1 MSLEIIQKQ
10 IDEKTLD
17 PSKLTRQQRALID
30 EAIKRGLIKGP
41 TMGELQLQRGSAA
54 TDIAIM
60 DAAEKN
66 PIGTQLQL
74 EDSNLKGRNEAI
86 LGGDITGSIVPYILM
101 RKKIFSAAKSKVPG
115 DKNTGLF
122 ARTNY
127 FRNAANNLTQRLPGR
142 FKLFGGVMQLLARGA
157 DPTIGRLL
165 KSPLGRAEM
174 YSVLGGTAGAG
185 AGSITYD
192 ILNETAGI
200 AAMDAI
206 ASDLENMSPREVNT
220 DIMANALDATFTAA
234 AWNAGAATLT
244 PLILKGFGKV
254 GRLAIGAK
262 SKDAKQLVNIA
273 RDKGGLP
280 IPLVMTAREGVGL
293 LGGFANKFF
302 KVLGIMPFVNGIG
315 REALQGA
322 EQAAGKQY
330 LNTSVL
336 NYGPLI
342 KTGMLSSVLFKQAD
356 EAFKQNSALINSSYA
371 GFESLANVIGNPR
384 LIPTEK
390 TKKFAGEMVD
400 ELAMSFPGIRGYAE
414 DKLGKIDVNELQKLA
429 GTADPLATFY
439 RYVNQL
445 GDFITPKEYKGL
457 IGQLNAAIEKTTYQN
472 IRPQLWTIREA
483 LENDLNSFGGKIT
496 KENFLKDEGT
506 KTIYEGIVKTQGKE
520 AAELDLSKKL
530 NEAKKLRDKLYNA
543 NDTFA
548 SIMDFYQ
555 RANITKVF
563 KQFDNTKFTNKALAG
578 IRGLEKDKTGNFFK
592 ALTNDVFTHGTP
604 ESIDQLRKILGATA
618 ITSRKTG
625 KEIGIVKGG
634 GEALYNAA
642 KARWMFNSFYRGFD
656 SSLTPGGR
664 TMMDDVL
671 ADSTVKAGTDGVVDV
686 MQGMTNVATRQGEE
700 ILDFSLSKVKASG
713 GILDA
718 TKIKFSPR
726 DTQQFNINRFL
737 RTLGIDDPTNDLAK
751 DRLVKILGGPQAAK
765 PFEEFITYMKAISDT
780 PIADT
785 STFMQRRLQLGGLN
799 SFAGAVVLGGS
810 AAINPFAPALF
821 VLLARRAGQILTDP
835 IAMRAWNDALNPSEQ
850 IGLLMGKKVGQG
862 VPGLLG
868 IGRRYFKGRDIQTA
882 ANVLK
887 SPGVVGRLGLTQKRE
902 AFARVMN
909 YLNDSDSDVPRID
922 PKNVTPQEITDRLLQ
937 LESKIPDP
945 AYDQR
950 TLPKNT
956 YETLMAY
963 ESTEPSG
970 NIEVDNNAVTFLQT
984 ATQNQLADESATS
997 EIESEEEQSIMEDLE
1012 LENPVLSQ
1020 NNQLPG
1026 SLPVPGQDVNPQT
1039 VKALFPF
1046 DTTLAAAADRRNRG

>member
-1 MSLEIIQKQ
+1 MATLKDIQDA
-10 IDEKTLD
+10 IDNKTFD
-17 PSKLTRQQRALID
+17 PSKLTLGQKRVVN
-30 EAIKRGLIKGP
+30 EAIRRGLIKGP
-41 TMGELQLQRGSAA
+41 TTSQLELQRGSAA
-54 TDIAIM
+54 KDVAIM
-60 DAAEKN
+60 SAAEKD

-74 EDSNLKGRNEAI
+74 EDSAIKGRNSAI
-86 LGGDITGSIVPYILM
+86 LGGDITGSITPYVLM

-115 DKNTGLF
+115 NKNTGLF

-127 FRNAANNLTQRLPGR
+127 FKNAANNLTQRLPGR
-142 FKLFGGVMQLLARGA
+142 YKLFGGAMQLLAKVA
-157 DPTIGRLL
+157 DPTVGRLL
-165 KSPLGRAEM
+165 KSPLGRAEV

-192 ILNETAGI
+192 VLNETAGVQV
-200 AAMDAI
+200 MDAI
-206 ASDLENMSPREVNT
+206 ADDLGNMPPREVNT
-220 DIMANALDATFTAA
+220 DITANALDATFTAL

-244 PLILKGFGKV
+244 PLILKSFGKV

-273 RDKGGLP
+273 RDKGLP

-293 LGGFANKFF
+293 LGGFSNKFF

-390 TKKFAGEMVD
+390 TKKFAKEMVD
-400 ELAMSFPGIRGYAE
+400 ELAMSFPGIREYAE
-414 DKLGKIDVNELQKLA
+414 DKLGKIDINELQKLA
-429 GTADPLATFY
+429 GTADPLALFY
-439 RYVNQL
+439 RYVNQI
-445 GDFITPKEYKGL
+445 GDFVTPKEYKGL
-457 IGQLNAAIEKTTYQN
+457 IGQLNAAIEKTAYQN

-496 KENFLKDEGT
+496 KENFLKDEGI
-506 KTIYEGIVKTQGKE
+506 KAAYDGAVKTQGKE
-520 AAELDLSKKL
+520 AAELELSKKL

-543 NDTFA
+543 NDTFS

-578 IRGLEKDKTGNFFK
+578 IRGLEKDKPGNFFK
-592 ALTNDVFTHGTP
+592 ALANDVFTNGTP

-625 KEIGIVKGG
+625 QAIGITKGG

-642 KARWMFNSFYRGFD
+642 KAKWMFNAFYKGFD

-664 TMMDDVL
+664 TMMDEIL
-671 ADSTVKAGTDGVVDV
+671 EESTVKAGVDGVTDA
-686 MQGMTNVATRQGEE
+686 MQGMVNVATRQGEE
-700 ILDFSLSKVKASG
+700 ILDFSITKAKSSG

-737 RTLGIDDPTNDLAK
+737 RILGIADVENDLAK

-835 IAMRAWNDALNPSEQ
+835 IAMKAWNDALNPSEQ

-882 ANVLK
+882 ANILK

-922 PKNVTPQEITDRLLQ
+922 PKNVTPQEITERLLQ
-937 LESKIPDP
+937 LDSKVPEP

-963 ESTEPSG
+963 ESAEPSG
-970 NIEVDNNAVTFLQT
+970 NIDVDNNAVTFLQRS
-984 ATQNQLADESATS
+984 AQNEVADEVETA
-997 EIESEEEQSIMEDLE
+997 EVEAEDEQSIMDDIE

-1046 DTTLAAAADRRNRG
+1046 DTTLAAAADRRGRG

>member
-1 MSLEIIQKQ
+1 MATLKEIQDA
-10 IDEKTLD
+10 IDNKTFD
-17 PSKLTRQQRALID
+17 PSKLTPGQKRVVN
-30 EAIKRGLIKGP
+30 EAIRRGLIKGP
-41 TMGELQLQRGSAA
+41 TTSQLELQRGAA
-54 TDIAIM
+54 AKDVAIM
-60 DAAEKN
+60 SAAEKD

-74 EDSNLKGRNEAI
+74 EDSAIKGRNSAI
-86 LGGDITGSIVPYILM
+86 LAGDITGSIVPYVLM

-142 FKLFGGVMQLLARGA
+142 FKLFGGAMQLLARVA
-157 DPTIGRLL
+157 DPTVGRLL
-165 KSPLGRAEM
+165 KSPLGRAEV

-192 ILNETAGI
+192 VLNETAGVQV
-200 AAMDAI
+200 MDAI
-206 ASDLENMSPREVNT
+206 ADDLGNMSPREVDT
-220 DIMANALDATFTAA
+220 DITANALDATFTAL

-244 PLILKGFGKV
+244 PLVLKGFGKL
-254 GRLAIGAK
+254 GRLSIGAK

-273 RDKGGLP
+273 RDKGLP

-322 EQAAGKQY
+322 EQSAGKQY
-330 LNTSVL
+330 LNTAVL

-356 EAFKQNSALINSSYA
+356 EAFKQNSALINASYK
-371 GFESLANVIGNPR
+371 GFESLADVIGNPR

-390 TKKFAGEMVD
+390 TKKFAKEMVD
-400 ELAMSFPGIRGYAE
+400 ELAMSFPGIKGFAE
-414 DKLGKIDVNELQKLA
+414 DKLGRIDINELQKLA
-429 GTADPLATFY
+429 GTADPLALFY
-439 RYVNQL
+439 RYVNQID
-445 GDFITPKEYKGL
+445 DFITPKEYKGL
-457 IGQLNAAIEKTTYQN
+457 IGQLNAAIEKTAYQN

-496 KENFLKDEGT
+496 KENFLTDEGT
-506 KTIYEGIVKTQGKE
+506 KALYEGTVKTQGKE

-543 NDTFA
+543 NDTFS
-548 SIMDFYQ
+548 SIIDFYQ

-578 IRGLEKDKTGNFFK
+578 IRGLEKEKPANFFK
-592 ALTNDVFTHGTP
+592 ALTNDVFTHGTK
-604 ESIDQLRKILGATA
+604 DAVLQLRKILGADP
-618 ITSRKTG
+618 ILSRKTG
-625 KEIGIVKGG
+625 KAIGITKGG
-634 GEALYNAA
+634 GEALYDAA

-664 TMMDDVL
+664 TMMDEIL
-671 ADSTVKAGTDGVVDV
+671 GESTVKAGVDGVTDA
-686 MQGMTNVATRQGEE
+686 MQGMVNVATRRGEE
-700 ILDFSLSKVKASG
+700 ILDFSISKVKTSG

-718 TKIKFSPR
+718 QKIRFSPR

-737 RTLGIDDPTNDLAK
+737 RNLGIENPVDDAAK
-751 DRLVKILGGPQAAK
+751 EKMKAILGGPQAAK

-835 IAMRAWNDALNPSEQ
+835 IAMKAWNDALNPSEQ
-850 IGLLMGKKVGQG
+850 IGLLMGKKVGPG

-887 SPGVVGRLGLTQKRE
+887 SPGVIGRLGLTQKRE

-922 PKNVTPQEITDRLLQ
+922 PKNVTPQEITERLLQ
-937 LESKIPDP
+937 LESKVPDP

-956 YETLMAY
+956 YETMMAY

-970 NIEVDNNAVTFLQT
+970 NIDVDNNVVTFLQRS
-984 ATQNQLADESATS
+984 AQNQVADEIATA
-997 EIESEEEQSIMEDLE
+997 EVESEDEQSIMDDLE
-1012 LENPVLSQ
+1012 LENPVLAQ
-1020 NNQLPG
+1020 NTQLPG
-1026 SLPVPGQDVNPQT
+1026 SLPIPGQDVNPQT

>member
-1 MSLEIIQKQ
+1 MSLEIIQEQ
-10 IDEKTLD
+10 IDNKTLD
-17 PSKLTRQQRALID
+17 PSRLSREQRALID

-41 TMGELQLQRGSAA
+41 TMGQLQLQRGSAA
-54 TDIAIM
+54 TDVAIM
-60 DAAEKN
+60 DAAQKD

-74 EDSNLKGRNEAI
+74 EDSNVKGRNSAI
-86 LGGDITGSIVPYILM
+86 LGGDIAGSITPYIVM

-127 FRNAANNLTQRLPGR
+127 FKNAANNLTQRLPGR
-142 FKLFGGVMQLLARGA
+142 FKLFGGAMQLLARVA
-157 DPTIGRLL
+157 DPTVGRLL
-165 KSPLGRAEM
+165 KSPLGRAEV
-174 YSVLGGTAGAG
+174 YSVLGGSAGAG

-192 ILNETAGI
+192 VLNETAGVQVMNSI
-200 AAMDAI
+200 AD
-206 ASDLENMSPREVNT
+206 DLGNMSPREVDT
-220 DIMANALDATFTAA
+220 DLTANALDATFTAL

-244 PLILKGFGKV
+244 PFILKGFGKI

-273 RDKGGLP
+273 REKGLP

-293 LGGFANKFF
+293 LGGFSNKFF

-342 KTGMLSSVLFKQAD
+342 KTGMLSATLFKQAD

-384 LIPTEK
+384 LIPTK
-390 TKKFAGEMVD
+390 ATKQFAKDMVD
-400 ELAMSFPGIRGYAE
+400 ELAMSFPGIKGYAE
-414 DKLGKIDVNELQKLA
+414 DTIGKIDVNELAKLS
-429 GTADPLATFY
+429 GTGDPLALFY
-439 RYVNQL
+439 RYVNQI
-445 GDFITPKEYKGL
+445 DEFITPKEYKGL
-457 IGQLNAAIEKTTYQN
+457 IGTLNKAIESTNYQN
-472 IRPQLWTIREA
+472 IRPQLWSIREA
-483 LENDLNSFGGKIT
+483 LEKDLNSFGGKIT

-506 KTIYEGIVKTQGKE
+506 KNIYENLVKTQGKE
-520 AAELDLSKKL
+520 AAELDLRKKL
-530 NEAKKLRDKLYNA
+530 TEAEKLRDKLYSA

-604 ESIDQLRKILGATA
+604 ESIDQLRKVLGASP

-625 KEIGIVKGG
+625 QAIGIVKGG

-671 ADSTVKAGTDGVVDV
+671 ADSTVKAGTDGVIDV
-686 MQGMTNVATRQGEE
+686 MQAMTNVATRQGEE
-700 ILDFSLSKVKASG
+700 ILDFSLSKARTSG

-751 DRLVKILGGPQAAK
+751 DRLIKILGGAQKAK

-835 IAMRAWNDALNPSEQ
+835 IAMKAWNDALNPTEQ
-850 IGLLMGKKVGQG
+850 VSLLMGKKVGPG

-868 IGRRYFKGRDIQTA
+868 LGRRYFKGRDIQTA

-887 SPGVVGRLGLTQKRE
+887 SPGVIGRLGLTQKRE
-902 AFARVMN
+902 AFARIMN

-922 PKNVTPQEITDRLLQ
+922 PKNVTPQEITERLLQ
-937 LESKIPDP
+937 LESKVPDP
-945 AYDQR
+945 AYDQK

-963 ESTEPSG
+963 ESVEPSG
-970 NIEVDNNAVTFLQT
+970 NIEADNNAVTFLQT
-984 ATQNQLADESATS
+984 AAQNEIADTAQTA
-997 EIESEEEQSIMEDLE
+997 EIEEEEKQSIMEDLE

-1020 NNQLPG
+1020 NNQTPGALPI
-1026 SLPVPGQDVNPQT
+1026 PGQDVNPQT
-1039 VKALFPF
+1039 VRALFPF
-1046 DTTLAAAADRRNRG
+1046 DTTLAAAADRRGRG

>member
-41 TMGELQLQRGSAA
+41 TMGQLQLQRGSAA
-54 TDIAIM
+54 TDVAIM
-60 DAAEKN
+60 SAAEKD

-74 EDSNLKGRNEAI
+74 EDSAIKGRNSAI
-86 LGGDITGSIVPYILM
+86 LGGDITGSITPYVLM

-127 FRNAANNLTQRLPGR
+127 FKNAANNLTQRLPGR
-142 FKLFGGVMQLLARGA
+142 FKLFGGAMQLLAKVA
-157 DPTIGRLL
+157 DPTVGRLL
-165 KSPLGRAEM
+165 KSPLGRAEV

-192 ILNETAGI
+192 VLNETAGVQV
-200 AAMDAI
+200 MDAI
-206 ASDLENMSPREVNT
+206 ADDLGNMTPREVNT
-220 DIMANALDATFTAA
+220 DITANALDATFTAL

-244 PLILKGFGKV
+244 PLILKSFGKV

-390 TKKFAGEMVD
+390 TKKFAKEMVD
-400 ELAMSFPGIRGYAE
+400 ELAMSFPGIKGYAE
-414 DKLGKIDVNELQKLA
+414 DKLGKIDINELQKLA
-429 GTADPLATFY
+429 GTADPLALFY
-439 RYVNQL
+439 RYVNQI

-457 IGQLNAAIEKTTYQN
+457 IGQLNAAIEKTAYQN

-496 KENFLKDEGT
+496 KENFLKDEGI
-506 KTIYEGIVKTQGKE
+506 KAAYDGAVKTQGKE
-520 AAELDLSKKL
+520 AAELELSKKV
-530 NEAKKLRDKLYNA
+530 NEAKKLRDKLYDA
-543 NDTFA
+543 NDTFS

-563 KQFDNTKFTNKALAG
+563 KQFDNTKFTNKALGG

-625 KEIGIVKGG
+625 QAIGITKGG

-686 MQGMTNVATRQGEE
+686 MQGMANVATRQGEE
-700 ILDFSLSKVKASG
+700 ILDFSLSKAKSSG

-882 ANVLK
+882 ANILK

-922 PKNVTPQEITDRLLQ
+922 PKNVTPQEITERLLQ
-937 LESKIPDP
+937 LESKVPEP
-945 AYDQR
+945 AYDER

-963 ESTEPSG
+963 ESAEPSG
-970 NIEVDNNAVTFLQT
+970 NIDVDNNAVTFLQRSAQNEVADQVET
-984 ATQNQLADESATS
+984 AEVEA
-997 EIESEEEQSIMEDLE
+997 EEEQSIMDDIE

>member
-41 TMGELQLQRGSAA
+41 TMGQLQLQRGSAA

-157 DPTIGRLL
+157 DPTVGRLL

-174 YSVLGGTAGAG
+174 YSVLGGSAGAG

-384 LIPTEK
+384 LIPLEK
-390 TKKFAGEMVD
+390 TKKFAKEMVD
-400 ELAMSFPGIRGYAE
+400 ELAMSFPGFKEYAE
-414 DKLGKIDVNELQKLA
+414 DKFGRIDMKELQKLA
-429 GTADPLATFY
+429 GVSDPLALFY
-439 RYVNQL
+439 RMTNQL

-483 LENDLNSFGGKIT
+483 LENDLNAFGGKIT

-506 KTIYEGIVKTQGKE
+506 KALYEGIVKTQGKE

-543 NDTFA
+543 NDTFS

-700 ILDFSLSKVKASG
+700 ILDFSLSRAKSSG

-937 LESKIPDP
+937 LESKVPDP

-1026 SLPVPGQDVNPQT
+1026 SLPIPGQDVNPQT